1 MTGIGNVLS
10 GSRGA
15 LGTERQSL
23 EIAIVSPLPHQ
34 RFERLPARP
43 IRFAEIPAD
52 LFRTF
57 VVEIA
62 GRAFAL
68 ELREIESRAAQR
80 LHPLFLSLGARLHGL
95 EPALQRFTNDV
106 CDVIA
111 LPAELLGGRRVET
124 ALQRSEEHT
133 SELQSLMRISSAVLC

>member
-80 LHPLFLSLGARLHGL
+80 LNPLFLSPGAG
-95 EPALQRFTNDV
+95 QK
-106 CDVIA
+106 
-111 LPAELLGGRRVET
+111 GRASCRERV
-124 ALQRSEEHT
+124 
-133 SELQSLMRISSAVLC
+133 